1 MICLPFTF
9 TWASGASAAKNQVV
23 GVDVPDAEGLTH
35 TIFVHGTDT
44 TGGITYTVALK
55 DAYGHTLF
63 SKGTLVDNAEY
74 LYDPDAA
81 ENHEFPI
88 GSGSVLTV
96 TPSTDPGASGFT
108 VTAFIYVMKV

>member
-1 MICLPFTF
+1 MICLPLTF
-9 TWASGASAAKNQVV
+9 EWASGASAAINKVV
-23 GVDVPDAEGLTH
+23 GVDSPDAEGLTH
-35 TIFVHGTDT
+35 TIFVHGTNT

-63 SKGTLVDNAEY
+63 SKATLADDTEY

-96 TPSTDPGASGFT
+96 TPSGDPGVSGFT
-108 VTAFIYVMKV
+108 VTVFVYVMKV